1 MANPVNNK
9 NFIAVQTAEEVTS
22 SDDMNN
28 TAKKIKV
35 LMIAPTPFFADRGC
49 HVKILEEVRALSR
62 RNIDVKVVTYHIGR
76 DIEGVDIQRITNIP
90 WYKKLEA
97 GPSIHKYYLDLLLA
111 FKAIKVAAKFKPDII
126 HAHLHEGVFAG
137 KIVQIFIKKPLIADY
152 QGSMVGEMLDH
163 GFMKKNSLSFRF
175 NNWLERTINKWP
187 QKIIFSSSGAK
198 EFFLTNFNVNPK
210 KVVSFV
216 EGTNTDEFHPG
227 YDISQLRKKLN
238 LPDGKKIVIYLG
250 VLTKYQGVDILIDS
264 INDIRRKFDNVHFL
278 IVGFPNLEYYTG
290 MAQKLGVSDWVTF
303 TGKVNHEDV
312 PKYLNLGDIGVSLK
326 LSKTEANGKLFGYMA
341 VGLPCLVFDTK
352 TNREILGD
360 TGIYAEYNSKESFVE
375 KLIFLLK
382 NEKTAKEYGKMARLR
397 VLEKYTWDNT
407 FSNFIDIYK
416 DVLQKSKS

>member
-1 MANPVNNK
+1 
-9 NFIAVQTAEEVTS
+9 
-22 SDDMNN
+22 MNN
-28 TAKKIKV
+28 ADKKLKV

-49 HVKILEEVRALSR
+49 HVKILEEVRALSK
-62 RNIDVKVVTYHIGR
+62 RNIAVKVVTYHIGR
-76 DIEGVDIQRITNIP
+76 DIEGIDIQRIINIP

-111 FKAIKVAAKFKPDII
+111 LKAIKVAAKFKPDII

-137 KIVQIFIKKPLIADY
+137 KIVQFFIRKPLIADY

-163 GFMKKNSLSFRF
+163 GFMKRNSFPFRF
-175 NNWLERTINKWP
+175 NSWLERTINKWP

-198 EFFLTNFNVNPK
+198 EFFLANFNVNPE

-216 EGTNTDEFHPG
+216 EGTNTNEFHPG
-227 YDISQLRKKLN
+227 YDTFQLRKKLGM
-238 LPDGKKIVIYLG
+238 PGGKKIVIYLG

-264 INDIRRKFDNVHFL
+264 INDVKRKFNDVHFL
-278 IVGFPNLEYYTG
+278 IVGFPNLEYYTE

-303 TGKVNHEDV
+303 TGRVNHEDV

-352 TNREILGD
+352 TNKEILGD
-360 TGIYAEYNSKESFVE
+360 TGIYADYNSKESFVE
-375 KLIFLLK
+375 KLIFLLE
-382 NEKTAKEYGKMARLR
+382 NEKTAKEYGRMARLR
-397 VLEKYTWDNT
+397 VLGKYTWDNT

-416 DVLQKSKS
+416 DVLQKSKSYKSY

>member
-1 MANPVNNK
+1 MTNLAN
-9 NFIAVQTAEEVTS
+9 
-22 SDDMNN
+22 
-28 TAKKIKV
+28 KKIKV

-76 DIEGVDIQRITNIP
+76 DIEGVDIQRIVNVP

-137 KIVQIFIKKPLIADY
+137 KIVQFFIRKPLIADY

-163 GFMKKNSLSFRF
+163 DFMERNSFSFKF
-175 NNWLERTINKWP
+175 NSWLERTINKWP
-187 QKIIFSSSGAK
+187 QKIIFSSSQAK
-198 EFFLTNFNVNPK
+198 EFFLANFNVNPE
-210 KVVSFV
+210 KVVSFI

-227 YDISQLRKKLN
+227 YDTSRLRERLGI
-238 LPDGKKIVIYLG
+238 PDGKKIVIYLG
-250 VLTKYQGVDILIDS
+250 VLTRYQGVDILIDS
-264 INDIRRKFDNVHFL
+264 INDVKRKFDNVHFL
-278 IVGFPNLEYYTG
+278 IVGFPNLEYYME
-290 MAQKLGVSDWVTF
+290 MAQKLGVSGSVTF
-303 TGKVNHEDV
+303 TGRVNHEDV

-341 VGLPCLVFDTK
+341 VGLPCLVFDTE
-352 TNREILGD
+352 TNKEILGE

-375 KLIFLLK
+375 KLIFLLE

-407 FSNFIDIYK
+407 FSNFIDIYN